1 MTPRKTPV
9 AARSHE
15 TAVLEF
21 DVAASAGV
29 RLDKYLASK
38 LEDYSRTYLQNLV
51 KKGLATVN
59 GSRVRPSH
67 LVESEDRIR
76 VVLADNPRTEEL
88 VPQDIPLE
96 IVHEDEHLLVIH
108 KPPFLAVHPGAG
120 RSSGTLVNG
129 LAYHIEKLSQVA
141 GFERPGIVHRLDKNT
156 SGVML
161 VAKTDRAH
169 FKLARQF
176 EQREVAKEYLAIV
189 YGVMEFDSDA
199 IGFSISRHRA
209 RPERMQVNS
218 LHGKEALSHYSVE
231 ERFDGFTLVRVFP
244 KTGRTH
250 QIRVHLAAIR
260 HPVVADDFYSP
271 HRELRFSDI
280 RPRNLTEGNLA
291 DHVLLRRQALHA
303 HRITI
308 KHPETDEPVTYEAPL
323 HEDIDGVLSALR
335 RHAK

>member
-1 MTPRKTPV
+1 MTPRKSS
-9 AARSHE
+9 AAPRPDPS
-15 TAVLEF
+15 AVLEF
-21 DVAASAGV
+21 DAAASSGV

-59 GSRVRPSH
+59 GARVRPSH
-67 LVESEDRIR
+67 VVEPDDRIR
-76 VVLADNPRTEEL
+76 VVLANDPKSEQL
-88 VPQDIPLE
+88 VPQDIPLD
-96 IVHEDEHLLVIH
+96 IVYEDEHLLVIH

-120 RSSGTLVNG
+120 RSSGTLVNA

-199 IGFSISRHRA
+199 IGFPISRHRA
-209 RPERMQVNS
+209 RPDRMQVNP
-218 LHGKEALSHYSVE
+218 LHGKDALSHYAVE
-231 ERFDGFTLVRVFP
+231 ERFDAFTLVRVFP

-260 HPVVADDFYSP
+260 HPVVADDFYSR

-280 RPRNLTEGNLA
+280 RPRNLTEGNVA
-291 DHVLLRRQALHA
+291 DRVLLRRQALHA
-303 HRITI
+303 HRITV
-308 KHPETDEPVTYEAPL
+308 KHPETDEPVTFEAPL
-323 HEDIDGVLSALR
+323 HDDLDHVLSALR